1 MTDKQRLVGGRRVA
15 EETHLAVMRVRQT
28 RLVAIF
34 LEM

>member
-15 EETHLAVMRVRQT
+15 EETHLAVMHGRQI
-28 RLVAIF
+28 RLVVIF